1 MYITFHGA
9 WIHSIWFHG
18 VEELVLNVWKHG
30 QINVASKKELTRASD
45 QTSSRNSKSRLY
57 HTKWI
62 CWSSKLWSDVLT
74 CMYIQKKSICVNVYI
89 CVHICISV
97 QICAYKYNIGMNM
110 YTCVYMYIHFRQSK
124 YMYIMIHTYVCIY
137 TCGFS
142 VCVWVRERICVA
154 SRYAHNLVYWPKT
167 IMKKLWKYDRWIS
180 VIKKSVGVIGLI
192 SRDMDRFVL
201 CIGSHEW

>member
-1 MYITFHGA
+1 MDL
-9 WIHSIWFHG
+9 
-18 VEELVLNVWKHG
+18 LVIQNMARCIDSYVH
-30 QINVASKKELTRASD
+30 SKKEYMC
-45 QTSSRNSKSRLY
+45 QCIHMCK
-57 HTKWI
+57 
-62 CWSSKLWSDVLT
+62 
-74 CMYIQKKSICVNVYI
+74 YIYI
-89 CVHICISV
+89 SAHIR
-97 QICAYKYNIGMNM
+97 AYKYNIGMNM

-180 VIKKSVGVIGLI
+180 VIKKSVGVIGLD
-192 SRDMDRFVL
+192 SRDMDHFVL
-201 CIGSHEW
+201 CIGTHEW